1 MTWKIVSLTLAVT
14 LVAGLVGCDIGDRRL
29 PPNFRL
35 GRAPDSEVYEDDYD
49 PPRRDP
55 TVRPVRRDPG
65 SVVRPV
71 RRDPDPGDQS
81 GRRSGESSRDRRP
94 RDERIMIFYGVTSL
108 AELEKDPSLVIT
120 ANQGPKKSSNPDI
133 AMVASSNNRELTFFI
148 VDQNRTQRTIKTR
161 QLSFRIQGGRVVGL
175 VY

>member
-1 MTWKIVSLTLAVT
+1 
-14 LVAGLVGCDIGDRRL
+14 
-29 PPNFRL
+29 
-35 GRAPDSEVYEDDYD
+35 
-49 PPRRDP
+49 
-55 TVRPVRRDPG
+55 
-65 SVVRPV
+65 
-71 RRDPDPGDQS
+71 
-81 GRRSGESSRDRRP
+81 
-94 RDERIMIFYGVTSL
+94 MIFYGVTSL